1 MTYIL
6 FDGINPGVSD
16 KINQLAPG
24 FIPANTTF
32 SLNMTNLIK
41 TLLRLILLAVLV
53 TGLIA
58 IWEQIRGNAVMSRF
72 RRGDKTTQ
80 RIVLKE
86 ITALGK
92 LELVKYTFK
101 DIVEHEQVNT
111 FLPNANAVLIVEG
124 EATGCID
131 LTKIRLADIAAYN
144 DSVTIKLPRPELCGW
159 KINHERSRVYDTR
172 FSFLNESQLVSDA
185 YRQAE
190 RQVKQSAL
198 NGGILNQTRRNADQ
212 MLRPLLE
219 RISGK
224 KIRLVVQDQAK

>member
-1 MTYIL
+1 M
-6 FDGINPGVSD
+6 
-16 KINQLAPG
+16 
-24 FIPANTTF
+24 
-32 SLNMTNLIK
+32 K
-41 TLLRLILLAVLV
+41 TLLRLFVICLLVA
-53 TGLIA
+53 GLIA
-58 IWEQIRGNAVMSRF
+58 IWEQIRGTDALSRF
-72 RRGDKTTQ
+72 RRGDNTTQ

-131 LTKIRLADIAAYN
+131 LTRLTAADISMAG
-144 DSVTIKLPRPELCGW
+144 DSVTVQLPQPELCGW
-159 KINHERSRVYDTR
+159 KINHDRSRVYDTR
-172 FSFLNESQLVSDA
+172 FSFLSESQLVSDA

-190 RQVKQSAL
+190 RQVRQSAL
-198 NGGILNQTRRNADQ
+198 NGGILKQTRQNADQ

-219 RISGK
+219 RVSGK
-224 KIRLVVQDQAK
+224 KIRLTFQS